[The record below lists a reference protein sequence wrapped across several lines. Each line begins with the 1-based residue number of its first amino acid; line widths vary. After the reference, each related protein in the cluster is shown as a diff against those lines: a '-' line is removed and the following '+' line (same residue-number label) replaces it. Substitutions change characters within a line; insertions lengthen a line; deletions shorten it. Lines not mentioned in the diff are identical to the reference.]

1 MARPIELGLVLD
13 GEDAREF
20 NNYMANPTFTEKGL
34 AAMREALRRID
45 ETESVM

>member
-20 NNYMANPTFTEKGL
+20 NKYRENPTITEKSL
-34 AAMREALRRID
+34 AAMREALRRIN
-45 ETESVM
+45 EREIVM